1 MKYVVIPCL
10 AAAVILLI
18 YLFIENFFMLTVR
31 KVTTGKGLRIAQISD
46 IHKKSYRGGKSRISE
61 RVRDEKPDMIFVTG
75 DFVSRDETDLTSAE
89 KLLKELCKIAP
100 VYFIFGNHEQSLP
113 ENIQAEFTEMLARTE
128 AIVLRNRTVK
138 AEIKGRSIN
147 ICGLEPPY
155 TTYKKNECYRDLDSI
170 TAEDMKA
177 LIGERPEGET
187 LLLAHNPLFAE
198 AYSQW
203 GADCTFS
210 GHVHG
215 GAVRIFGIGILS
227 PERRFFPKYTKGVY
241 DIGGMKLMVSAGIGK
256 LRAFDP
262 PEIVIYEI

>member
-1 MKYVVIPCL
+1 MKYVVILCL
-10 AAAVILLI
+10 AAASVLLI
-18 YLFIENFFMLTVR
+18 YLFCENFFMLTVR
-31 KVTTGKGLRIAQISD
+31 HVKTGKGLCIAQISD
-46 IHKKSYRGGKSRISE
+46 IHQKRCGKDNSRISD
-61 RVRDEKPDMIFVTG
+61 RVRSEKPDLIFVTG
-75 DFVSRDETDLTSAE
+75 DFVSRYETDFTSAE
-89 KLLKELCKIAP
+89 KLLNELCRTAP

-113 ENIQAEFTEMLARTE
+113 ENIQAGFIEMLSRTD
-128 AIVLRNRTVK
+128 ATVLRNRTVK
-138 AEIKGRSIN
+138 VGIKGRSLN
-147 ICGLEPPY
+147 ICGIELPY
-155 TTYKKNECYRDLDSI
+155 TTYKKNDGYKDLDSVA
-170 TAEDMKA
+170 AEDMKK

-203 GADCTFS
+203 GADCTFC

-215 GAVRIFGIGILS
+215 GAVRIFGVGLLS
-227 PERRFFPKYTKGVY
+227 PERRFFPKYAKGVY